1 MTGKGFKEQ
10 NVCDFVVKFGQR
22 QIQSKEIKS
31 NTLFTV
37 VSPPASLPGDVIVSV
52 SGNN

>member
-1 MTGKGFKEQ
+1 MTGKGFKQQ